1 MIAVDIWLYKDGTG
15 LLYSDLILRRTLV
28 PIMLQYSF
36 LFPCNISF
44 VLIEDR
50 LLGHRRETPGLYYK
64 RDVYFRGKDRS
75 GFREVSIIH
84 RDCPGLARETECLRH
99 LYIVLTITSELK

>member
-36 LFPCNISF
+36 LLPCNISF

-64 RDVYFRGKDRS
+64 RDVYFEVKI
-75 GFREVSIIH
+75 EVSI
-84 RDCPGLARETECLRH
+84 
-99 LYIVLTITSELK
+99 